1 MSKIAPELLTKRI
14 VSRCGNCE
22 ICRETMADAACQFLP
37 FLFKLNDNKKAGQGE
52 TSPQKLRQLVDLC
65 NTCGR
70 CPCQDVQ
77 AKIREAKDAFV
88 AREGLPPSTRL
99 IADVRLMGRICG
111 TFPRLANL
119 MLQKEPS
126 AGLLK
131 RVFGIHPERKLPRFP
146 DESFGAWAK
155 ARGITR
161 MQESEGRKVAY
172 FAGCTARY
180 LFPAVAKATVEVL
193 EHNGVNVYV
202 PEQRCCGMP
211 TMLEG
216 NRDTTFELASFNQP
230 ELRRCIRRRLRHRQR
245 LPYMQL
251 YV

>member
-1 MSKIAPELLTKRI
+1 
-14 VSRCGNCE
+14 
-22 ICRETMADAACQFLP
+22 
-37 FLFKLNDNKKAGQGE
+37 
-52 TSPQKLRQLVDLC
+52 
-65 NTCGR
+65 
-70 CPCQDVQ
+70 
-77 AKIREAKDAFV
+77 
-88 AREGLPPSTRL
+88 
-99 IADVRLMGRICG
+99 
-111 TFPRLANL
+111 
-119 MLQKEPS
+119 
-126 AGLLK
+126 
-131 RVFGIHPERKLPRFP
+131 
-146 DESFGAWAK
+146 
-155 ARGITR
+155 

-216 NRDTTFELASFNQP
+216 NRNTTFELASFNQP